1 MSAGWPEP
9 PGGNLGHTHHRRN
22 QGPEGQFDLL
32 PPRTP
37 LGLWAAGQQ
46 LRTWPSVSPRGNT
59 RGWGRP
65 PAVLFHRYAGS
76 QSPWLSGTHIAHPRA
91 ALRCSALVPPLS
103 PPGFGCSSQK
113 LTDFTITLGPGS
125 AAGGPTPATS
135 ASHPSRPQSLLGG
148 CSWGCLLI
156 FSARKPGA
164 LGWGALALCSSLLM
178 LRLWLSGGRS
188 CHALLCL
195 LGCPRLQPHL
205 SIPTQSSNS
214 ESWGAEVVS
223 SV

>member
-1 MSAGWPEP
+1 MLGGQNLQEVTWVTPTTGGTRARRDSLTSCHHGLPWASGLPDTSSA
-9 PGGNLGHTHHRRN
+9 PGSRFPHVGTRR
-22 QGPEGQFDLL
+22 GG
-32 PPRTP
+32 
-37 LGLWAAGQQ
+37 
-46 LRTWPSVSPRGNT
+46 
-59 RGWGRP
+59 GRP
-65 PAVLFHRYAGS
+65 PAVLSHRYAGS
-76 QSPWLSGTHIAHPRA
+76 QSPWLSGTHPARLWG

-125 AAGGPTPATS
+125 AAGGPTTATS
-135 ASHPSRPQSLLGG
+135 ASRPSRPQSLRGG
-148 CSWGCLLI
+148 RSWGRLLI

-164 LGWGALALCSSLLM
+164 LGWGTLALCSSLLA
-178 LRLWLSGGRS
+178 LQLWPSGGRS

-214 ESWGAEVVS
+214 ESWGAEAV
-223 SV
+223 

>member
-22 QGPEGQFDLL
+22 QGPEGQSDLL

-76 QSPWLSGTHIAHPRA
+76 QSPWLSGTHTAHPRA

-103 PPGFGCSSQK
+103 PPGFGCRSQK

-135 ASHPSRPQSLLGG
+135 ASHPSRPQSLRGG
-148 CSWGCLLI
+148 CSWGRLLI

-178 LRLWLSGGRS
+178 LQLWLSGGRS